1 MELEF
6 TKMHGCGN
14 DYIYINC
21 FKQDINDIKDL
32 AIKLSDRH
40 FGIGAD
46 GVICLYPSKIA
57 DGRMVMYNAD
67 GSEGNMCGNGV
78 RCIAKFLYNSMQLER
93 NKSHI
98 SIETKSGVKVLT
110 PFYEDSEITKLTVD
124 MGEPMFEPSLIPI
137 DTSLIEGEHKNE
149 IINFPL
155 DIDGKQYKASCVSMG
170 NPHCVVLSNNID
182 EIDIE
187 KIGPKFENNN
197 LFPDR
202 INTEFVEII
211 DKNKVKMRVWERGSG
226 ETLAC
231 GTGACAVCVT
241 LCKLGLH
248 EVNENITVQLRG
260 GNLNICYTGQ
270 TVFMTGDAVT
280 VYKGKI
286 DI

>member
-21 FKQDINDIKDL
+21 FKQDINDMKNL

-40 FGIGAD
+40 FGVGAD

-57 DGRMVMYNAD
+57 DAYMKMYNAD

-78 RCIAKFLYNSMQLER
+78 RCIAKFLYDSMPLER

-98 SIETKSGVKVLT
+98 SIETKSGVKILT
-110 PFYEDSEITKLTVD
+110 PFYKGSEITSLKVD
-124 MGEPMFEPSLIPI
+124 MGEPVFEPSLIPI
-137 DTSLIEGEHKNE
+137 DTSLIAGEYKDAVM
-149 IINFPL
+149 NFPL
-155 DIDGKQYKASCVSMG
+155 NIDGKQYEINCLSMG
-170 NPHCVVLSNNID
+170 NPHCVILSNNID
-182 EIDIE
+182 DIDIE

-202 INTEFVEII
+202 INAEFVEII

-248 EVNENITVQLRG
+248 EVNENLTVQLRG
-260 GNLNICYTGQ
+260 GDLSVCYTGQ
-270 TVFMTGDAVT
+270 TVFMTGEAVT

-286 DI
+286 NI